1 MDQVGYVFTHNSH
14 TDKGEPVNNDKL
26 NIQSKHK
33 KYYDY
38 DELIRV
44 TNSFAN
50 EARNHD
56 SFKYELH
63 LRRCKKGSY
72 RKKLEL
78 D

>member
-44 TNSFAN
+44 S
-50 EARNHD
+50 
-56 SFKYELH
+56 
-63 LRRCKKGSY
+63 LRCNTSY
-72 RKKLEL
+72 H
-78 D
+78 